1 MEEPPDFGTPLGR
14 WPWINVHFR
23 CHWCPRNAEVHIA
36 VLAAS
41 YGHRAPLEWVFRR
54 FVSGCPWDP
63 HSEHWKPQK
72 YGMRCGAYC
81 PDVRSSRPPDL
92 PPSMSGLKVVTGG
105 KDDQLTKA
113 PAKERRRRVGGD

>member
-14 WPWINVHFR
+14 WPWIHVHFR

-36 VLAAS
+36 VLAGS

-63 HSEHWKPQK
+63 HSEQWKPQK

>member
-14 WPWINVHFR
+14 RPWIHVHFR

-63 HSEHWKPQK
+63 HSEQWKPQK